1 MTIQQIVNSWG
12 VIFPEGN
19 NDDLYLPEYL
29 LQKYPSKCY
38 FVDFF
43 PKSIPKSYAYKH
55 AQIESE
61 IYDLVCKR
69 MYLAVLKLWV
79 YDNLYFESELLSSR
93 MPFRK
98 YFTRR
103 KLQKKMTTNCI
114 EKVEDLRTL
123 MYLSKNNDIDII
135 FFFEKKH
142 IVLIPSWS
150 CFFLFV
156 EDDVA
161 LTLLKDALSAEG
173 LYLRKPLIM
182 SNRTTKK

>member
-1 MTIQQIVNSWG
+1 MTIQQMVKSWG
-12 VIFPEGN
+12 VIFPKRN

-61 IYDLVCKR
+61 IYNLVCDR
-69 MYLAVLKLWV
+69 MQWAVLKLWV

-93 MPFRK
+93 MPFKK
-98 YFTRR
+98 YFKRR
-103 KLQKKMTTNCI
+103 KLLRKLATNCI
-114 EKVEDLRTL
+114 EKEEHLRTL
-123 MYLSKNNDIDII
+123 MYLSRNNDIDMVLA
-135 FFFEKKH
+135 FEKKH
-142 IVLIPSWS
+142 IVIIPSWS

-156 EDDVA
+156 DDD
-161 LTLLKDALSAEG
+161 LTLPLLKDVLGAEG
-173 LYLRKPLIM
+173 LYLRKP
-182 SNRTTKK
+182 SENEED